1 MTQSKRFYSGK
12 TYSHSTGHSCAF
24 RQWRADSHCNLIH
37 GYALQFELQF
47 GSDGL
52 DEKNWVVDFGALKP
66 LKQWLGEMFDHTYLV
81 AEDDPEMETVLLLQ
95 DKNMIDLRVVPAVGC
110 ERFAEMVFD
119 KAQDIIS
126 TMYGDR
132 CWVQRVTVREH
143 EHNSATVELNDHRK
157 VRFID
162 SPVAEEFTEFRN

>member
-1 MTQSKRFYSGK
+1 MSKRFYSGK
-12 TYSHSTGHSCAF
+12 TYSHATGHSCAF

-52 DEKNWVVDFGALKP
+52 DERNWVVDFGGLKP
-66 LKQWLGEMFDHTYLV
+66 LKEWLKEMFDHTYLV
-81 AEDDPEMETVLLLQ
+81 AEDDPEMETVQMLQ
-95 DKNMIDLRVVPAVGC
+95 DKGLIDIRVVPAVGC
-110 ERFAEMVFD
+110 ERFAELVFD
-119 KAQDIIS
+119 KAQEIIEAQ
-126 TMYGDR
+126 YGQR

-143 EHNSATVELNDHRK
+143 EHNSATVELNDHTK

-162 SPVAEEFTEFRN
+162 APLT